1 MKITD
6 HSPNTN
12 KTFGELETGD
22 VFRDK
27 FDGDIMMKINPYGDD
42 EETNC
47 VSLIDGQGYSYNECA
62 NVIPITDVE
71 LIIR

>member
-6 HSPNTN
+6 RCPAH
-12 KTFGELETGD
+12 TFEELKTGD

-42 EETNC
+42 GETNC
-47 VSLIDGQGYSYNECA
+47 VSLIDGEGYSYMKNCS
-62 NVIPITDVE
+62 VIPIANVE
-71 LIIR
+71 LIIG